1 MQVHMQTELTFSP
14 DYLIT
19 NNLMTRKIM
28 ASNKALIF
36 ETLDSGIYPLD
47 STIGF
52 SNTYPPDSD
61 LSSG

>member
-1 MQVHMQTELTFSP
+1 
-14 DYLIT
+14 
-19 NNLMTRKIM
+19 M

-36 ETLDSGIYPLD
+36 ETLD

-61 LSSG
+61 LSSGQCNPLFEQLGSAQNVTNVGYST